1 MALSDNGNGTISVHE
16 LDKLLRDVKKK
27 QNKME
32 KETEK
37 VIEHICFL
45 KKTII
50 PFQSTFV
57 MYVDRDRGA
66 GVTLGVSDL
75 NSDLK
80 KKRKDEKVGSL
91 QETLDWTI
99 FYKEGLAD
107 VARGRIEKAEGLFD
121 KVGTCRI
128 WIHFTND
135 PQINHQGY

>member
-1 MALSDNGNGTISVHE
+1 
-16 LDKLLRDVKKK
+16 
-27 QNKME
+27 
-32 KETEK
+32 
-37 VIEHICFL
+37 
-45 KKTII
+45 
-50 PFQSTFV
+50 

-121 KVGTCRI
+121 KVGPCHN
-128 WIHFTND
+128 WNHFTND

>member
-1 MALSDNGNGTISVHE
+1 
-16 LDKLLRDVKKK
+16 
-27 QNKME
+27 ME

-37 VIEHICFL
+37 VIEDICFL

-121 KVGTCRI
+121 KVGTCHI

>member
-1 MALSDNGNGTISVHE
+1 MQG
-16 LDKLLRDVKKK
+16 KFFFKK
-27 QNKME
+27 
-32 KETEK
+32 T
-37 VIEHICFL
+37 
-45 KKTII
+45 TII

-107 VARGRIEKAEGLFD
+107 VARGRIEKAEVLFD
-121 KVGTCRI
+121 KVGTRHI
-128 WIHFTND
+128 WNHFTNY